1 MTLSPRN
8 HLNVVIESLMFWLA
22 VILAVLVIRY
32 RP

>member
-1 MTLSPRN
+1 MPSRN
-8 HLNVVIESLMFWLA
+8 QLNVVFESLMFWLA